1 VEPTSPLS
9 SAPHHAKRTV
19 LAGFSFAICCAVSRM
34 AALPEPL
41 SLMPGPA
48 STESR
53 CAPAITTLSSLLPGS
68 SAITL

>member
-1 VEPTSPLS
+1 MSPLS
-9 SAPHHAKRTV
+9 SAPHHAKRSV
-19 LAGFSFAICCAVSRM
+19 FCGLWFASCSATSRI
-34 AALPEPL
+34 AALPDPL

-53 CAPAITTLSSLLPGS
+53 CAPAITTLFSFLPFF